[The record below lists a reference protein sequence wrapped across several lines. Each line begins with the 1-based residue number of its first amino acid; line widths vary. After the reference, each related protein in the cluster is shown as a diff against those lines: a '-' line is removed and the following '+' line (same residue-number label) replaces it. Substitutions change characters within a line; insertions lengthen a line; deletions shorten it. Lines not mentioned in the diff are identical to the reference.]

1 MNKILRKSKS
11 ILFKNNDDKEF
22 VKVNITIESNHINNN
37 LDAYLETIKSNV
49 KSLTNYTILEPILEP
64 VKIKKKKETKLEK
77 KKRECFSN
85 GSF

>member
-37 LDAYLETIKSNV
+37 LDAYLEALKSNL
-49 KSLTNYTILEPILEP
+49 KSLNNYSILQPITQPL
-64 VKIKKKKETKLEK
+64 KKEKKETKAEK